1 MFDPRQ
7 TQVNES
13 YLVIADTT
21 IKTSRELS
29 KTLINTITRIGKIVL
44 EKLKEAQEASKI
56 AIEVGKD
63 IYNLVP
69 DESTPGAYKWE
80 KVDLTSQSIKN
91 NQETNIVF
99 MPDLLI
105 EGQYT
110 IETEPFTDYQ
120 AQIIAARLVE
130 DVPNLNSDYQQTGEI
145 ALKITAYLESEG
157 SEKQIV
163 IYKQN
168 SEGKCTTNLVTEIL
182 TPDEIIDVAS
192 ELLVK
197 LLPPSAE
204 IIKNHEDTKQLLSN
218 NQNLTVTEVTPILD
232 ASKNPTNTA
241 DFNQNPQTENVSNVA
256 DNLLSG
262 LLKEDNKQINS
273 EIRTIPVNLYYE
285 EEATVSFLYDI
296 DISSPPKF
304 DAPPDVDYYQSPVVT
319 NHPETGEQ
327 ELSEQP
333 ENNSQTVESTTSQ
346 QLTQDD
352 KSESS
357 SQIIQEKNSSIEIE
371 ASVSFEDYVVNN
383 LQKEIAQSEENIQT
397 RETFTSKYKPQNK
410 TEEEV
415 NKNVT
420 PNQFFVQEPEE
431 LKTNNRKKYAPEFT
445 YQEVANSQGAEL
457 AAQQW
462 ARQVEIPIYQ
472 INNKQAREER
482 YNGENKD
489 IAETA
494 TAMLKQYGTLEQDGS
509 RIYRSDIFVIRQ
521 EGDTVSIHR
530 RSDELFGWE
539 NSLMDFK
546 LNKKEEP
553 KITKKPT
560 EMLPVERQEFLIVGE
575 YLGDNGKLPDLNNAD
590 IRDVANSLG
599 SLAPAGTIKTL
610 EVFKQNEMLHT
621 LNNVLIEADK
631 EELTVGE
638 FTIKRTRDPEN
649 NRASLQLFKT
659 TQEKGTQELV
669 RFDLNKTEAG
679 ITKEVSKI
687 NIPDYDINQV
697 KFIAQNAS
705 KLNLEQIFGNEQ
717 STPAAA
723 AAPKERVIQAAG
735 DMPVKIHPYIAEEWA
750 NMVKH
755 GGSDWEKAM
764 NQGNEEI
771 LQRINENDGKLPIA
785 DQREMYFKILNHKT
799 NEAEKKGETV
809 RDFVPLKDIMQ
820 DLQQWRGE
828 EIRQQYTPTE
838 HIPSPQRQTVAAA
851 PKSKSREVEL

>member
-1 MFDPRQ
+1 MFDPRH
-7 TQVNES
+7 TQINES
-13 YLVIADTT
+13 YLNTADTA

-29 KTLINTITRIGKIVL
+29 KTLINALTKITQVIL

-80 KVDLTSQSIKN
+80 KVDLTSQSIKS

-99 MPDLLI
+99 MADVLI

-120 AQIIAARLVE
+120 AQRIAARLVE

-163 IYKQN
+163 IYEQN
-168 SEGKCTTNLVTEIL
+168 SEGRCTTNLVTEIF

-192 ELLVK
+192 EPLIK

-204 IIKNHEDTKQLLSN
+204 IIENSEDTKELLSDN
-218 NQNLTVTEVTPILD
+218 ENFTAIEVNPLLDDSQLTINKLLQDENSENSSPI
-232 ASKNPTNTA
+232 T
-241 DFNQNPQTENVSNVA
+241 QE
-256 DNLLSG
+256 
-262 LLKEDNKQINS
+262 INS
-273 EIRTIPVNLYYE
+273 SV
-285 EEATVSFLYDI
+285 
-296 DISSPPKF
+296 
-304 DAPPDVDYYQSPVVT
+304 
-319 NHPETGEQ
+319 
-327 ELSEQP
+327 
-333 ENNSQTVESTTSQ
+333 
-346 QLTQDD
+346 
-352 KSESS
+352 
-357 SQIIQEKNSSIEIE
+357 EIE
-371 ASVSFEDYVVNN
+371 ADESFKDDVVNN
-383 LQKEIAQSEENIQT
+383 LQEEIAQSKETLQI
-397 RETFTSKYKPQNK
+397 REIVVSNYQPQNK
-410 TEEEV
+410 VEGEV
-415 NKNVT
+415 NENAT
-420 PNQFFVQEPEE
+420 RNQFFAQEPEE
-431 LKTNNRKKYAPEFT
+431 LETNNRKKYAPEFT
-445 YQEVANSQGAEL
+445 YQEVANSQGVES

-462 ARQVEIPIYQ
+462 ARQVEVPIYQ

-494 TAMLKQYGTLEQDGS
+494 TTMLKKYGIFEQDGS
-509 RIYRSDIFVIRQ
+509 RIYRSDTFVIRQ

-553 KITKKPT
+553 KIRKEPT
-560 EMLPVERQEFLIVGE
+560 EMLPVERQEFLIVAE
-575 YLGDNGKLPDLNNAD
+575 YLGDNDKLPDLSNAD

-621 LNNVLIEADK
+621 LNNVLIQADK

-638 FTIKRTRDPEN
+638 FTIKRTREPEN

-659 TQEKGTQELV
+659 TQEKDTQELV
-669 RFDLNKTEAG
+669 RFDLTKTEVG
-679 ITKEVSKI
+679 ITKEVSKM
-687 NIPDYDINQV
+687 NISDYDINQV

-717 STPAAA
+717 STPTAA

-735 DMPVKIHPYIAEEWA
+735 DMPVKVHPYIAEEWA

-755 GGSDWEKAM
+755 GSPDWGKAM

-809 RDFVPLKDIMQ
+809 VDFVPLKDIMS

-851 PKSKSREVEL
+851 SKTKSGEVEL

>member
-1 MFDPRQ
+1 MFDSRQ
-7 TQVNES
+7 TQINES
-13 YLVIADTT
+13 YLGTADTA
-21 IKTSRELS
+21 IQTSRELS
-29 KTLINTITRIGKIVL
+29 KSLINALIKITKVIL

-56 AIEVGKD
+56 AVEVGKN

-80 KVDLTSQSIKN
+80 KVDLTSQSIKS
-91 NQETNIVF
+91 NQETNIVL
-99 MPDLLI
+99 MPDLLA

-120 AQIIAARLVE
+120 AQTIAARLVE
-130 DVPNLNSDYQQTGEI
+130 DVPNFNSDYQQTSDNT
-145 ALKITAYLESEG
+145 LKITAYLESDG

-163 IYKQN
+163 IYEQN

-192 ELLVK
+192 EPLVK
-197 LLPPSAE
+197 LLPPSAD
-204 IIKNHEDTKQLLSN
+204 IINNHKDTKELLFDN
-218 NQNLTVTEVTPILD
+218 GNTDITEVTPPL
-232 ASKNPTNTA
+232 
-241 DFNQNPQTENVSNVA
+241 
-256 DNLLSG
+256 DNLPVILN
-262 LLKEDNKQINS
+262 EDNQQLNS
-273 EIRTIPVNLYYE
+273 EIITTSVNLDYE
-285 EEATVSFLYDI
+285 EEAAVGFLDDI
-296 DISSPPKF
+296 DISNPPGF
-304 DAPPDVDYYQSPVVT
+304 DSPPDVDYYQSSVVK
-319 NHPETGEQ
+319 NYPEVVEQ
-327 ELSEQP
+327 TLSEQS
-333 ENNSQTVESTTSQ
+333 ETNIQTVESNTSQ
-346 QLTQDD
+346 QFLQDEN
-352 KSESS
+352 SENSS
-357 SQIIQEKNSSIEIE
+357 SINQEINLSVEIE
-371 ASVSFEDYVVNN
+371 VDNRFEDEVVNIF
-383 LQKEIAQSEENIQT
+383 QEEIPQSEETIQI
-397 RETFTSKYKPQNK
+397 RRIVTSNHQSQSQA
-410 TEEEV
+410 EEEV

-420 PNQFFVQEPEE
+420 PNQFFAQEPEE
-431 LKTNNRKKYAPEFT
+431 QATNKRKKYAPEFT
-445 YQEVANSQGAEL
+445 YQEVANSQDVEP

-462 ARQVEIPIYQ
+462 ARQVEVPIYQ

-494 TAMLKQYGTLEQDGS
+494 TAMLKKYGILEQDGS
-509 RIYRSDIFVIRQ
+509 RIYRSDTFVIRQ
-521 EGDTVSIHR
+521 QGDTVSIHR
-530 RSDELFGWE
+530 RSDELFGWD

-560 EMLPVERQEFLIVGE
+560 EMLPIERQEFLIVAE

-621 LNNVLIEADK
+621 LNNVLIQADK

-638 FTIKRTRDPEN
+638 FTIKRSRNPEK

-659 TQEKGTQELV
+659 TEAKGTQELV
-669 RFDLNKTEAG
+669 RFDLTKTEAG
-679 ITKEVSKI
+679 ITKEVSKM
-687 NIPDYDINQV
+687 NISEYDINQI

-717 STPAAA
+717 STHTNADT
-723 AAPKERVIQAAG
+723 PKKRVIQAVG
-735 DMPVKIHPYIAEEWA
+735 DLPVTVHPYIAEEWA

-755 GGSDWEKAM
+755 GGPDWGGAM

-771 LQRINENDGKLPIA
+771 LQRINENNGKLPIA
-785 DQREMYFKILNHKT
+785 DQREMYFKIMTYKAT
-799 NEAEKKGETV
+799 EAQKQGETV
-809 RDFVPLKDIMQ
+809 VDFVPLKDIMN
-820 DLQQWRGE
+820 DLQVWRGE

-838 HIPSPQRQTVAAA
+838 HIPSPQKQTVAAA
-851 PKSKSREVEL
+851 APKTKSREVEL

>member
-1 MFDPRQ
+1 MFDPRH
-7 TQVNES
+7 TQINES
-13 YLVIADTT
+13 YLNTVDTA

-29 KTLINTITRIGKIVL
+29 KTLINALTKITKVIL

-80 KVDLTSQSIKN
+80 KVDLTSQSIKS
-91 NQETNIVF
+91 NQETNIVL

-120 AQIIAARLVE
+120 AQRIAARLVE
-130 DVPNLNSDYQQTGEI
+130 DVPNLNSDYQQTGES

-163 IYKQN
+163 IYEQN

-192 ELLVK
+192 EPLIK

-204 IIKNHEDTKQLLSN
+204 IIENSEDTKELLSDN
-218 NQNLTVTEVTPILD
+218 ENFTAIEVNPLLDDSQLTINKLLQDENSENSSPI
-232 ASKNPTNTA
+232 T
-241 DFNQNPQTENVSNVA
+241 QE
-256 DNLLSG
+256 
-262 LLKEDNKQINS
+262 INS
-273 EIRTIPVNLYYE
+273 SV
-285 EEATVSFLYDI
+285 
-296 DISSPPKF
+296 
-304 DAPPDVDYYQSPVVT
+304 
-319 NHPETGEQ
+319 
-327 ELSEQP
+327 
-333 ENNSQTVESTTSQ
+333 
-346 QLTQDD
+346 
-352 KSESS
+352 
-357 SQIIQEKNSSIEIE
+357 EIE
-371 ASVSFEDYVVNN
+371 ADESFEDDVVNN
-383 LQKEIAQSEENIQT
+383 LQEEILQSEDTLQI
-397 RETFTSKYKPQNK
+397 RETVASNYQAQTK

-415 NKNVT
+415 NENVT

-431 LKTNNRKKYAPEFT
+431 LETNNRNQYAPEFS
-445 YQEVANSQGAEL
+445 YQEVANSQCVEP

-462 ARQVEIPIYQ
+462 ARQVEVPIYQ

-494 TAMLKQYGTLEQDGS
+494 TTMLKKYGILEQDGS
-509 RIYRSDIFVIRQ
+509 RIYRSDTFVIRQ
-521 EGDTVSIHR
+521 EGETVSIHR

-560 EMLPVERQEFLIVGE
+560 EMLPVERQEFLIVAE

-610 EVFKQNEMLHT
+610 EVFKQNEILHT
-621 LNNVLIEADK
+621 LNNVLIQADK

-638 FTIKRTRDPEN
+638 FTIKRSRDPEN

-659 TQEKGTQELV
+659 TEEKGTQELV
-669 RFDLNKTEAG
+669 RFDLTKTEAG
-679 ITKEVSKI
+679 ITKEVSKM
-687 NIPDYDINQV
+687 NISDYDINQV

-723 AAPKERVIQAAG
+723 PKERVIQAAG
-735 DMPVKIHPYIAEEWA
+735 DIPVKVHPYIAEKWA

-755 GGSDWEKAM
+755 GVHGWGKAM

-785 DQREMYFKILNHKT
+785 DQREMYFKIMTYKAT
-799 NEAEKKGETV
+799 VAQKQGETV
-809 RDFVPLKDIMQ
+809 VDFVPLKNIMN

-838 HIPSPQRQTVAAA
+838 HIPSRQRQTITTAA
-851 PKSKSREVEL
+851 PQTKSREVEL

>member
-13 YLVIADTT
+13 YLNTADTA

-29 KTLINTITRIGKIVL
+29 KTLINALTKITKVIL
-44 EKLKEAQEASKI
+44 EKLKEAQEESKI
-56 AIEVGKD
+56 AVEVGKD
-63 IYNLVP
+63 IYNLVS

-80 KVDLTSQSIKN
+80 KVDLTSQSIKS

-110 IETEPFTDYQ
+110 IETEPFPDYQ
-120 AQIIAARLVE
+120 AQRIAARLLE
-130 DVPNLNSDYQQTGEI
+130 DIPNLNSDYQQTGDI

-163 IYKQN
+163 IYEQD

-192 ELLVK
+192 EPLIK

-204 IIKNHEDTKQLLSN
+204 IIENSEDTKKLLSDN
-218 NQNLTVTEVTPILD
+218 ENFTAIEVNPLLDDSQLTINKLLQDENSENSSPI
-232 ASKNPTNTA
+232 T
-241 DFNQNPQTENVSNVA
+241 QE
-256 DNLLSG
+256 
-262 LLKEDNKQINS
+262 INS
-273 EIRTIPVNLYYE
+273 SV
-285 EEATVSFLYDI
+285 
-296 DISSPPKF
+296 
-304 DAPPDVDYYQSPVVT
+304 
-319 NHPETGEQ
+319 
-327 ELSEQP
+327 
-333 ENNSQTVESTTSQ
+333 
-346 QLTQDD
+346 
-352 KSESS
+352 
-357 SQIIQEKNSSIEIE
+357 EIE
-371 ASVSFEDYVVNN
+371 ADESFEDDVVNN
-383 LQKEIAQSEENIQT
+383 LQEEIAQSKETLQI
-397 RETFTSKYKPQNK
+397 REIVVSNYQPQDK
-410 TEEEV
+410 AEEEV
-415 NKNVT
+415 NENGT
-420 PNQFFVQEPEE
+420 RNQFFVQEPEE
-431 LKTNNRKKYAPEFT
+431 LETNNRNKYAPEFS
-445 YQEVANSQGAEL
+445 YQEVANSQGVES

-462 ARQVEIPIYQ
+462 ARQVEVRIYQ

-482 YNGENKD
+482 YNGENKN

-494 TAMLKQYGTLEQDGS
+494 TAMLKKYGILEQDGS
-509 RIYRSDIFVIRQ
+509 RIYRSDTFVIRQ

-546 LNKKEEP
+546 LNKKEET

-560 EMLPVERQEFLIVGE
+560 EMLPVERQEFLIVAE
-575 YLGDNGKLPDLNNAD
+575 YLGDNDKLPDLNNAD

-621 LNNVLIEADK
+621 LNNVLIQADK

-638 FTIKRTRDPEN
+638 FTIKRTREPEN

-659 TQEKGTQELV
+659 TEEKGTQELV
-669 RFDLNKTEAG
+669 RFDLTKTEAG

-687 NIPDYDINQV
+687 NISDYDINQV

-723 AAPKERVIQAAG
+723 PKERVIQAAG
-735 DMPVKIHPYIAEEWA
+735 DMPVKVHPYIAEEWA

-755 GGSDWEKAM
+755 GSPDWGKAM

-809 RDFVPLKDIMQ
+809 VDFVPLKDIMS

-838 HIPSPQRQTVAAA
+838 HIPSLQRQTVAAA
-851 PKSKSREVEL
+851 SKTKSREVEL

>member
-7 TQVNES
+7 TQINES
-13 YLVIADTT
+13 YLNTADTA

-29 KTLINTITRIGKIVL
+29 KTLINALTKITKVIL

-56 AIEVGKD
+56 AVEVGKD
-63 IYNLVP
+63 IYNLVS

-80 KVDLTSQSIKN
+80 KVDLTSQSIKS

-120 AQIIAARLVE
+120 AQRIAARLLE
-130 DVPNLNSDYQQTGEI
+130 DIPNLNSDYQQTGEI

-163 IYKQN
+163 IYEQN

-182 TPDEIIDVAS
+182 TLDEIIDIAS
-192 ELLVK
+192 EPLIK

-204 IIKNHEDTKQLLSN
+204 IIENSEDTKELLSDHEN
-218 NQNLTVTEVTPILD
+218 FTAIEVNPLLDDSHLTINKLLQD
-232 ASKNPTNTA
+232 
-241 DFNQNPQTENVSNVA
+241 ENSENSS
-256 DNLLSG
+256 LITQ
-262 LLKEDNKQINS
+262 EINS
-273 EIRTIPVNLYYE
+273 SV
-285 EEATVSFLYDI
+285 
-296 DISSPPKF
+296 
-304 DAPPDVDYYQSPVVT
+304 
-319 NHPETGEQ
+319 
-327 ELSEQP
+327 
-333 ENNSQTVESTTSQ
+333 
-346 QLTQDD
+346 
-352 KSESS
+352 
-357 SQIIQEKNSSIEIE
+357 EIE
-371 ASVSFEDYVVNN
+371 ADESFEDDVVNN
-383 LQKEIAQSEENIQT
+383 LQEEMVQSKETLQI
-397 RETFTSKYKPQNK
+397 REIVVSNYQPQNK
-410 TEEEV
+410 AEEEV
-415 NKNVT
+415 NENGT
-420 PNQFFVQEPEE
+420 PNQFFAQEPEE
-431 LKTNNRKKYAPEFT
+431 LETNNRNKYAPEFI
-445 YQEVANSQGAEL
+445 YQEVANSQGVES

-462 ARQVEIPIYQ
+462 ARQVEVPIYQ

-494 TAMLKQYGTLEQDGS
+494 IAMLKKYGTLEQDGS
-509 RIYRSDIFVIRQ
+509 RIYRSDTFVIRQ

-539 NSLMDFK
+539 NSLIDFK

-560 EMLPVERQEFLIVGE
+560 EMLPVERQEFLIVAE

-621 LNNVLIEADK
+621 LNNVLIQADK

-638 FTIKRTRDPEN
+638 FTIKRTREPEN

-659 TQEKGTQELV
+659 NEEKGTQELV
-669 RFDLNKTEAG
+669 RFDLTKTEAG
-679 ITKEVSKI
+679 ITKEVSKM
-687 NIPDYDINQV
+687 NISDYDINQI

-717 STPAAA
+717 STPAT
-723 AAPKERVIQAAG
+723 APKERVIQAAG
-735 DMPVKIHPYIAEEWA
+735 DMPVKVHPYIAEEWA

-755 GGSDWEKAM
+755 GGPDWGKAM

-809 RDFVPLKDIMQ
+809 VDFVPLKDIMS

-828 EIRQQYTPTE
+828 EIWQQYTPTE
-838 HIPSPQRQTVAAA
+838 HIPSLQRQTVAAA
-851 PKSKSREVEL
+851 SKTKSREVEL

>member
-13 YLVIADTT
+13 YLNTADTA

-29 KTLINTITRIGKIVL
+29 KTLINTITTIGKIVL

-56 AIEVGKD
+56 AVEVGKD

-69 DESTPGAYKWE
+69 DKSNPGAYKWE
-80 KVDLTSQSIKN
+80 KVDLTNQSIKS

-120 AQIIAARLVE
+120 AQRIAARLLE
-130 DVPNLNSDYQQTGEI
+130 YVPNLNSDYQQTGDI
-145 ALKITAYLESEG
+145 VLKITAYLESEG

-163 IYKQN
+163 IYEQN

-182 TPDEIIDVAS
+182 TSDEIIDVAS
-192 ELLVK
+192 EPLIK

-204 IIKNHEDTKQLLSN
+204 IIENSEDTKDLLFDN
-218 NQNLTVTEVTPILD
+218 ENLTDIEVNSLLDDSQLPINKLLQD
-232 ASKNPTNTA
+232 
-241 DFNQNPQTENVSNVA
+241 ENSEN
-256 DNLLSG
+256 SSPITQ
-262 LLKEDNKQINS
+262 EINS
-273 EIRTIPVNLYYE
+273 SV
-285 EEATVSFLYDI
+285 
-296 DISSPPKF
+296 
-304 DAPPDVDYYQSPVVT
+304 
-319 NHPETGEQ
+319 
-327 ELSEQP
+327 
-333 ENNSQTVESTTSQ
+333 
-346 QLTQDD
+346 
-352 KSESS
+352 
-357 SQIIQEKNSSIEIE
+357 EIE
-371 ASVSFEDYVVNN
+371 ADESFEDDVVNN
-383 LQKEIAQSEENIQT
+383 LQEEIAQSKETLQI
-397 RETFTSKYKPQNK
+397 REIVVSNYQPQDK
-410 TEEEV
+410 TEGEV
-415 NKNVT
+415 NENAT
-420 PNQFFVQEPEE
+420 RNQFFAQELEE
-431 LKTNNRKKYAPEFT
+431 LETNNRNKYAPEFS
-445 YQEVANSQGAEL
+445 YQEVANSQGVEST
-457 AAQQW
+457 AQQW
-462 ARQVEIPIYQ
+462 ARQVEVPIYQ

-482 YNGENKD
+482 YKGENKD

-494 TAMLKQYGTLEQDGS
+494 TAMLKKYGTLEQDGS
-509 RIYRSDIFVIRQ
+509 RIYRSDTFVIRQ

-560 EMLPVERQEFLIVGE
+560 EMLPVERQEFLIVAE
-575 YLGDNGKLPDLNNAD
+575 YLGDNGKLPDLNNTD

-621 LNNVLIEADK
+621 LNNVLIQADK

-638 FTIKRTRDPEN
+638 FTIKRTREPEN

-669 RFDLNKTEAG
+669 RFDLTKTEAG
-679 ITKEVSKI
+679 ITKEVSKM
-687 NIPDYDINQV
+687 NISDYDINQV

-717 STPAAA
+717 STPVAA

-735 DMPVKIHPYIAEEWA
+735 DMPVKVHPYIAEEWA

-755 GGSDWEKAM
+755 GSPM

-809 RDFVPLKDIMQ
+809 VDFVPLKDIMS

-828 EIRQQYTPTE
+828 EIRQQYTPIE
-838 HIPSPQRQTVAAA
+838 HIPSPQQQTVTAAS
-851 PKSKSREVEL
+851 KTKSREVEL

>member
-13 YLVIADTT
+13 YLNTADTA

-29 KTLINTITRIGKIVL
+29 KTLINALTKITKIVL

-80 KVDLTSQSIKN
+80 KVDLTSQSIKS

-120 AQIIAARLVE
+120 AQTITARLLE
-130 DVPNLNSDYQQTGEI
+130 DIPKLNSDYQPTGEI

-163 IYKQN
+163 IYEQD

-192 ELLVK
+192 EPLIK

-204 IIKNHEDTKQLLSN
+204 IIENSEDTKELLSDN
-218 NQNLTVTEVTPILD
+218 ENFTAIEVNPLLDDSQLTINKLLQDENSENSSPI
-232 ASKNPTNTA
+232 T
-241 DFNQNPQTENVSNVA
+241 QE
-256 DNLLSG
+256 
-262 LLKEDNKQINS
+262 INS
-273 EIRTIPVNLYYE
+273 SV
-285 EEATVSFLYDI
+285 
-296 DISSPPKF
+296 
-304 DAPPDVDYYQSPVVT
+304 
-319 NHPETGEQ
+319 
-327 ELSEQP
+327 
-333 ENNSQTVESTTSQ
+333 
-346 QLTQDD
+346 
-352 KSESS
+352 
-357 SQIIQEKNSSIEIE
+357 EIE
-371 ASVSFEDYVVNN
+371 ADESFEDDVVNN
-383 LQKEIAQSEENIQT
+383 LQEEIAQSKETLQI
-397 RETFTSKYKPQNK
+397 REIVVSNYQPQDK
-410 TEEEV
+410 TEGEV
-415 NKNVT
+415 NENAT
-420 PNQFFVQEPEE
+420 HNQFFAQEPEE
-431 LKTNNRKKYAPEFT
+431 LETNNRNKYAPEFT
-445 YQEVANSQGAEL
+445 YQEVANSQCVEP

-462 ARQVEIPIYQ
+462 ARQVEVPIYQ

-494 TAMLKQYGTLEQDGS
+494 TTMLKKYGILEQDGS
-509 RIYRSDIFVIRQ
+509 RIYRSDTFVIRQ

-560 EMLPVERQEFLIVGE
+560 EMLPIERQEFLIVAE

-610 EVFKQNEMLHT
+610 EVFKQNEILHT
-621 LNNVLIEADK
+621 LNNVLIQADK

-638 FTIKRTRDPEN
+638 FTIKRSRDPEN

-659 TQEKGTQELV
+659 TEEKGTQELV
-669 RFDLNKTEAG
+669 RFDLTKTEAG
-679 ITKEVSKI
+679 ITKEVSKM
-687 NIPDYDINQV
+687 NISDYDINQV

-705 KLNLEQIFGNEQ
+705 KLNLEHIFGNEQ

-735 DMPVKIHPYIAEEWA
+735 DMPVKVHPYIA
-750 NMVKH
+750 
-755 GGSDWEKAM
+755 
-764 NQGNEEI
+764 
-771 LQRINENDGKLPIA
+771 
-785 DQREMYFKILNHKT
+785 
-799 NEAEKKGETV
+799 
-809 RDFVPLKDIMQ
+809 
-820 DLQQWRGE
+820 
-828 EIRQQYTPTE
+828 
-838 HIPSPQRQTVAAA
+838 
-851 PKSKSREVEL
+851 

>member
-7 TQVNES
+7 TQINES
-13 YLVIADTT
+13 YLNTADTA

-29 KTLINTITRIGKIVL
+29 KTLINALTKITKVIL

-56 AIEVGKD
+56 AVEVGKD
-63 IYNLVP
+63 IYNLVS

-80 KVDLTSQSIKN
+80 KVDLTSQSIKS

-99 MPDLLI
+99 MPDLLR

-110 IETEPFTDYQ
+110 IEAEPFTDYQ
-120 AQIIAARLVE
+120 AQRIAARLLE
-130 DVPNLNSDYQQTGEI
+130 DIPNLNSDYQQTGEI
-145 ALKITAYLESEG
+145 VLKITAYLESEG

-163 IYKQN
+163 IYEQN

-182 TPDEIIDVAS
+182 TSDEIIDVAS
-192 ELLVK
+192 EPLIK

-204 IIKNHEDTKQLLSN
+204 IIENSEETKELLSN
-218 NQNLTVTEVTPILD
+218 NENFTAIEESPLLDESQLTINKLLQDENSENSSPI
-232 ASKNPTNTA
+232 T
-241 DFNQNPQTENVSNVA
+241 QE
-256 DNLLSG
+256 
-262 LLKEDNKQINS
+262 INS
-273 EIRTIPVNLYYE
+273 SV
-285 EEATVSFLYDI
+285 
-296 DISSPPKF
+296 
-304 DAPPDVDYYQSPVVT
+304 
-319 NHPETGEQ
+319 
-327 ELSEQP
+327 
-333 ENNSQTVESTTSQ
+333 
-346 QLTQDD
+346 
-352 KSESS
+352 
-357 SQIIQEKNSSIEIE
+357 EIE
-371 ASVSFEDYVVNN
+371 ADESFEDDVVNN
-383 LQKEIAQSEENIQT
+383 LQEEIAQSKETLQI
-397 RETFTSKYKPQNK
+397 REIVVSNYQSQDK
-410 TEEEV
+410 TEGEV
-415 NKNVT
+415 NENAT
-420 PNQFFVQEPEE
+420 RNQFFAQEPEE
-431 LKTNNRKKYAPEFT
+431 LETNNRNKYAPEFS
-445 YQEVANSQGAEL
+445 YQKVANSQCVES

-462 ARQVEIPIYQ
+462 ARQVEVPIYQ

-494 TAMLKQYGTLEQDGS
+494 IAMLKKYGTLEQDGS
-509 RIYRSDIFVIRQ
+509 RIYRSDTFVIRQ

-560 EMLPVERQEFLIVGE
+560 EMLPIERQEFLIVAE
-575 YLGDNGKLPDLNNAD
+575 YLGDNDKLPDLNNAD

-610 EVFKQNEMLHT
+610 EVFKQNEILHT
-621 LNNVLIEADK
+621 LNNVLIQADK

-638 FTIKRTRDPEN
+638 FTIKRSRDPEN

-659 TQEKGTQELV
+659 TEEKGTQELV
-669 RFDLNKTEAG
+669 RFDLTKTEAG
-679 ITKEVSKI
+679 ITKEVSKM
-687 NIPDYDINQV
+687 NISDYDINQV

-717 STPAAA
+717 STPAT
-723 AAPKERVIQAAG
+723 APKERVIQAAG
-735 DMPVKIHPYIAEEWA
+735 DLPVKVHPYIAEEWA

-755 GGSDWEKAM
+755 GSPDWGKAM
-764 NQGNEEI
+764 KQGNEEI

-809 RDFVPLKDIMQ
+809 VDFVPLKDIMS

-851 PKSKSREVEL
+851 SKTKSREVEL

>member
-1 MFDPRQ
+1 MFDSRQ
-7 TQVNES
+7 TQINES
-13 YLVIADTT
+13 YLGTADTA
-21 IKTSRELS
+21 IQTSRELS
-29 KTLINTITRIGKIVL
+29 KSLINALTKIAKVIL

-56 AIEVGKD
+56 AVEVGKD

-80 KVDLTSQSIKN
+80 KVDLNSQSIKS
-91 NQETNIVF
+91 NQETNIVLI
-99 MPDLLI
+99 PDLLL

-120 AQIIAARLVE
+120 AQTIAARLVE
-130 DVPNLNSDYQQTGEI
+130 DIPNFNSDYQQTSDNT
-145 ALKITAYLESEG
+145 LKITAYLESDG

-163 IYKQN
+163 IYEQN

-192 ELLVK
+192 EPLFK
-197 LLPPSAE
+197 LLPPSADT
-204 IIKNHEDTKQLLSN
+204 INNHKYTKELLFDDGN
-218 NQNLTVTEVTPILD
+218 PNITEVTPPL
-232 ASKNPTNTA
+232 
-241 DFNQNPQTENVSNVA
+241 
-256 DNLLSG
+256 DNLPVILN
-262 LLKEDNKQINS
+262 EDNQLLNS
-273 EIRTIPVNLYYE
+273 EIVTTPINLSYE
-285 EEATVSFLYDI
+285 EEEAAVGFLDDI
-296 DISSPPKF
+296 DISNPPQF
-304 DAPPDVDYYQSPVVT
+304 DYPPNVDYYQSPVVKNYPEAVEQILSKQSET
-319 NHPETGEQ
+319 NIQ
-327 ELSEQP
+327 A
-333 ENNSQTVESTTSQ
+333 VESNTSQ
-346 QLTQDD
+346 QLLQDEN
-352 KSESS
+352 SENSS
-357 SQIIQEKNSSIEIE
+357 SINQEINLSVEIE
-371 ASVSFEDYVVNN
+371 VDNSFEDDVVNN
-383 LQKEIAQSEENIQT
+383 LQEKIAQSEENIQIQ
-397 RETFTSKYKPQNK
+397 RIVTSNHQSQNQAK
-410 TEEEV
+410 EV

-420 PNQFFVQEPEE
+420 SNQFFAQEPEE
-431 LKTNNRKKYAPEFT
+431 QATNNRKKYAPEFT
-445 YQEVANSQGAEL
+445 YQEVANSQDVEP

-462 ARQVEIPIYQ
+462 ARQVEVPIYQ

-494 TAMLKQYGTLEQDGS
+494 IAMLKKYGTLEQDGS
-509 RIYRSDIFVIRQ
+509 RIYRSDTFVIRQ
-521 EGDTVSIHR
+521 QADTVSIHR
-530 RSDELFGWE
+530 RSDELFGWQ

-560 EMLPVERQEFLIVGE
+560 EMLPVERQEFLMVAE

-621 LNNVLIEADK
+621 LNNVLIQADK
-631 EELTVGE
+631 KELTIGE
-638 FTIKRTRDPEN
+638 FTIKRSRNPEK

-659 TQEKGTQELV
+659 TEEKGTQELV
-669 RFDLNKTEAG
+669 RFDLTKTEAG
-679 ITKEVSKI
+679 ITKEVSKM
-687 NIPDYDINQV
+687 NISEYDINQI

-705 KLNLEQIFGNEQ
+705 KLNLEHIFGNEQ

-735 DMPVKIHPYIAEEWA
+735 DMPVKVHPYIAEEWA

-755 GGSDWEKAM
+755 GSPDWGKAM

-809 RDFVPLKDIMQ
+809 VDFVALKDIMS

>member
-1 MFDPRQ
+1 MFDSRH
-7 TQVNES
+7 TQINES
-13 YLVIADTT
+13 YLNTADTA
-21 IKTSRELS
+21 IKTTRELS
-29 KTLINTITRIGKIVL
+29 KTLINALTKITKVIL

-80 KVDLTSQSIKN
+80 KVNLTNQSIKS
-91 NQETNIVF
+91 NQETDIVL

-120 AQIIAARLVE
+120 AQRIAARLVE

-145 ALKITAYLESEG
+145 ALKITAYLESES

-163 IYKQN
+163 IYEQN

-192 ELLVK
+192 EPLIK

-204 IIKNHEDTKQLLSN
+204 IIENSEDTKELLSDHEN
-218 NQNLTVTEVTPILD
+218 FTAIQVNPLLDDSQLTINKLLQD
-232 ASKNPTNTA
+232 
-241 DFNQNPQTENVSNVA
+241 ENSENSS
-256 DNLLSG
+256 LITQ
-262 LLKEDNKQINS
+262 EINS
-273 EIRTIPVNLYYE
+273 SV
-285 EEATVSFLYDI
+285 
-296 DISSPPKF
+296 
-304 DAPPDVDYYQSPVVT
+304 
-319 NHPETGEQ
+319 
-327 ELSEQP
+327 
-333 ENNSQTVESTTSQ
+333 
-346 QLTQDD
+346 
-352 KSESS
+352 
-357 SQIIQEKNSSIEIE
+357 EIE
-371 ASVSFEDYVVNN
+371 ADESFGDDVVNN
-383 LQKEIAQSEENIQT
+383 LQEEIAQSKETLQI
-397 RETFTSKYKPQNK
+397 REIVVSNYQPQDK
-410 TEEEV
+410 TEGEV
-415 NKNVT
+415 NENAT
-420 PNQFFVQEPEE
+420 HNQFFGQEPEE
-431 LKTNNRKKYAPEFT
+431 LETNNRNKYAPEFI
-445 YQEVANSQGAEL
+445 YQEVANSQYVEP

-462 ARQVEIPIYQ
+462 ARQIEVPIYQ

-494 TAMLKQYGTLEQDGS
+494 IAMLKKYGTLEQDGS
-509 RIYRSDIFVIRQ
+509 RIYRSDTFVIRQ

-560 EMLPVERQEFLIVGE
+560 EMLPIERQEFLIVAE

-610 EVFKQNEMLHT
+610 EVFKQNEILHT
-621 LNNVLIEADK
+621 LNNVLIQADK

-638 FTIKRTRDPEN
+638 FTIKRSRDPEN

-659 TQEKGTQELV
+659 TEEKGTQELV
-669 RFDLNKTEAG
+669 RFDLTKTEAG
-679 ITKEVSKI
+679 ITKEVSKM
-687 NIPDYDINQV
+687 NISDYDINQV

-717 STPAAA
+717 STPATA

-735 DMPVKIHPYIAEEWA
+735 DLPVKVHPYIAEEWA

-755 GGSDWEKAM
+755 GSSDWGKAM

-809 RDFVPLKDIMQ
+809 VDFVPLKDIMS

-838 HIPSPQRQTVAAA
+838 HIPSLQRQTVAAA
-851 PKSKSREVEL
+851 SKSKSGEVEL

>member
-7 TQVNES
+7 TQINES
-13 YLVIADTT
+13 YLNTADTA

-29 KTLINTITRIGKIVL
+29 KTLINALTKITKVIL

-56 AIEVGKD
+56 AVEVGKD
-63 IYNLVP
+63 IYNLVS

-80 KVDLTSQSIKN
+80 KVDLTSQSIKS

-120 AQIIAARLVE
+120 AQRIAARLLE
-130 DVPNLNSDYQQTGEI
+130 YVPNLNSDYQQTGEF
-145 ALKITAYLESEG
+145 ALKITAYLESDG

-163 IYKQN
+163 IYEQN
-168 SEGKCTTNLVTEIL
+168 SAGKCTTNLVTEIL

-192 ELLVK
+192 EPLIK

-204 IIKNHEDTKQLLSN
+204 IIENSEDTKELLSDHEN
-218 NQNLTVTEVTPILD
+218 FTAIEVNPLLDDSQLTINKLLQDENSENSSPI
-232 ASKNPTNTA
+232 T
-241 DFNQNPQTENVSNVA
+241 QE
-256 DNLLSG
+256 
-262 LLKEDNKQINS
+262 INS
-273 EIRTIPVNLYYE
+273 SV
-285 EEATVSFLYDI
+285 
-296 DISSPPKF
+296 
-304 DAPPDVDYYQSPVVT
+304 
-319 NHPETGEQ
+319 
-327 ELSEQP
+327 
-333 ENNSQTVESTTSQ
+333 
-346 QLTQDD
+346 
-352 KSESS
+352 
-357 SQIIQEKNSSIEIE
+357 EIE
-371 ASVSFEDYVVNN
+371 ADESFEDDVVNN
-383 LQKEIAQSEENIQT
+383 LQEEIAQSKETLQI
-397 RETFTSKYKPQNK
+397 REIVVSNYQSQDK

-415 NKNVT
+415 NENGT
-420 PNQFFVQEPEE
+420 RNQFFAQEPEE
-431 LKTNNRKKYAPEFT
+431 LETNNRNKYAPEFS
-445 YQEVANSQGAEL
+445 YQEVANSQGVES

-462 ARQVEIPIYQ
+462 ARQVEVPIYQ

-482 YNGENKD
+482 YNGENKN

-494 TAMLKQYGTLEQDGS
+494 IAMLKKYGTLEQDGS
-509 RIYRSDIFVIRQ
+509 RIYRSDTFVIRQ

-539 NSLMDFK
+539 NSLIDFK

-560 EMLPVERQEFLIVGE
+560 EMLPVERQEFLIVAE
-575 YLGDNGKLPDLNNAD
+575 YLGDNDKLPDLNNAD

-621 LNNVLIEADK
+621 LNNVLIQADK

-638 FTIKRTRDPEN
+638 FTIKRTREPEN

-659 TQEKGTQELV
+659 TEEKGTQELV
-669 RFDLNKTEAG
+669 RFDLTKTEAG

-687 NIPDYDINQV
+687 NISDYDINQV

-723 AAPKERVIQAAG
+723 PKERVIQAAG
-735 DMPVKIHPYIAEEWA
+735 DMPVKVHPYIAEEWA

-755 GGSDWEKAM
+755 GSPDWGKAM

-809 RDFVPLKDIMQ
+809 VDFVPLKDIMS

-838 HIPSPQRQTVAAA
+838 HIPSLQRQTVTAAS
-851 PKSKSREVEL
+851 KTKSREVEL

>member
-13 YLVIADTT
+13 YLNTADTA

-29 KTLINTITRIGKIVL
+29 KTLINALTKITKVIL

-80 KVDLTSQSIKN
+80 KVDLTSQSIKS

-120 AQIIAARLVE
+120 AQRIAARLVE
-130 DVPNLNSDYQQTGEI
+130 DVPNLNSDYQQTGES
-145 ALKITAYLESEG
+145 ALKITAYLESDG

-163 IYKQN
+163 IYEQN

-182 TPDEIIDVAS
+182 TPDEIIDIAS
-192 ELLVK
+192 EPLIK

-204 IIKNHEDTKQLLSN
+204 ISENSENTKELLSDN
-218 NQNLTVTEVTPILD
+218 EKLTAIEVNPLLDDSHLTRNKLLQDENSENSSPI
-232 ASKNPTNTA
+232 T
-241 DFNQNPQTENVSNVA
+241 QE
-256 DNLLSG
+256 
-262 LLKEDNKQINS
+262 INS
-273 EIRTIPVNLYYE
+273 SV
-285 EEATVSFLYDI
+285 
-296 DISSPPKF
+296 
-304 DAPPDVDYYQSPVVT
+304 
-319 NHPETGEQ
+319 
-327 ELSEQP
+327 
-333 ENNSQTVESTTSQ
+333 
-346 QLTQDD
+346 
-352 KSESS
+352 
-357 SQIIQEKNSSIEIE
+357 EIE
-371 ASVSFEDYVVNN
+371 ADESFEDDVVNN
-383 LQKEIAQSEENIQT
+383 LQEEIAQSKETLQI
-397 RETFTSKYKPQNK
+397 REIVVSNYQPKDK
-410 TEEEV
+410 TEGEV
-415 NKNVT
+415 NENAT
-420 PNQFFVQEPEE
+420 HNQFFAQEPEE
-431 LKTNNRKKYAPEFT
+431 LETNNRNKYAPEFS
-445 YQEVANSQGAEL
+445 YQEVANSQGVES

-462 ARQVEIPIYQ
+462 ARQVEVPIYQ

-494 TAMLKQYGTLEQDGS
+494 IAMLKKYGTLEQDGS
-509 RIYRSDIFVIRQ
+509 RIYRSDTFVIRQ

-546 LNKKEEP
+546 LNKKEET

-560 EMLPVERQEFLIVGE
+560 EMLPIERQEFLIVAE

-621 LNNVLIEADK
+621 LNNVLIQADK

-638 FTIKRTRDPEN
+638 FTIKRTREPEN

-659 TQEKGTQELV
+659 TEEKGTQELV
-669 RFDLNKTEAG
+669 RFDLTKTEVG
-679 ITKEVSKI
+679 ITKEVSKM
-687 NIPDYDINQV
+687 NISDYDINQV
-697 KFIAQNAS
+697 KFIAQNVS

-723 AAPKERVIQAAG
+723 PKERVIQAAG
-735 DMPVKIHPYIAEEWA
+735 DMPVKVHPYIAEEWA

-755 GGSDWEKAM
+755 GSPDWGKAM

-809 RDFVPLKDIMQ
+809 VDFVPLKDIMS

-851 PKSKSREVEL
+851 SKTKSREVEL

>member
-13 YLVIADTT
+13 YLNTADTA

-29 KTLINTITRIGKIVL
+29 KTLINALTKITKVIL

-56 AIEVGKD
+56 AVEVGKD
-63 IYNLVP
+63 IYNLVS

-80 KVDLTSQSIKN
+80 KVDLTSQSIKS
-91 NQETNIVF
+91 NQETNIVL

-120 AQIIAARLVE
+120 AQRIAARLVE

-163 IYKQN
+163 IYEQD
-168 SEGKCTTNLVTEIL
+168 SAGKCTTNLVTEIL

-192 ELLVK
+192 EPLIK

-204 IIKNHEDTKQLLSN
+204 IIENSEDTKELLSDN
-218 NQNLTVTEVTPILD
+218 ENLTAI
-232 ASKNPTNTA
+232 
-241 DFNQNPQTENVSNVA
+241 
-256 DNLLSG
+256 
-262 LLKEDNKQINS
+262 EDNPLLDDSQLTINKLLQRENSENSSPITQEINS
-273 EIRTIPVNLYYE
+273 SV
-285 EEATVSFLYDI
+285 
-296 DISSPPKF
+296 
-304 DAPPDVDYYQSPVVT
+304 
-319 NHPETGEQ
+319 
-327 ELSEQP
+327 
-333 ENNSQTVESTTSQ
+333 
-346 QLTQDD
+346 
-352 KSESS
+352 
-357 SQIIQEKNSSIEIE
+357 EIE
-371 ASVSFEDYVVNN
+371 ADESFEDDVVNN
-383 LQKEIAQSEENIQT
+383 LQEEIAQSKETLQI
-397 RETFTSKYKPQNK
+397 REIVVSNYQPQYK
-410 TEEEV
+410 TEGEV
-415 NKNVT
+415 NENAT
-420 PNQFFVQEPEE
+420 PNQFFAQEPEE
-431 LKTNNRKKYAPEFT
+431 LETNNRNKYAPEFS
-445 YQEVANSQGAEL
+445 YQKVANSQCVES

-462 ARQVEIPIYQ
+462 ARQVEVPIYQ

-494 TAMLKQYGTLEQDGS
+494 TTMLKKYGILEQDGS
-509 RIYRSDIFVIRQ
+509 RIYRSDTFVIRQ

-560 EMLPVERQEFLIVGE
+560 EMLPIERQEFLIVAE
-575 YLGDNGKLPDLNNAD
+575 DLGDNGKLPDLNNAD

-621 LNNVLIEADK
+621 LNNVLIQADK

-638 FTIKRTRDPEN
+638 FTIKRTREPEN

-659 TQEKGTQELV
+659 TEEKGTQELV
-669 RFDLNKTEAG
+669 RFDLTKTEAG
-679 ITKEVSKI
+679 ITKEVSKM
-687 NIPDYDINQV
+687 NISDYDINQV

-723 AAPKERVIQAAG
+723 PKERVIQAAG
-735 DMPVKIHPYIAEEWA
+735 DMPVKVHPYIAEEWA

-755 GGSDWEKAM
+755 GSPDWGKAM

-785 DQREMYFKILNHKT
+785 DQREMYFKIMTYKAT
-799 NEAEKKGETV
+799 VAQKQGETV
-809 RDFVPLKDIMQ
+809 VDFVPLKDIMS

-838 HIPSPQRQTVAAA
+838 HIPSPQRQTVTAAS
-851 PKSKSREVEL
+851 KTKSREVEL

>member
-1 MFDPRQ
+1 MFDPRH
-7 TQVNES
+7 TQINES
-13 YLVIADTT
+13 YLNTTDTA

-29 KTLINTITRIGKIVL
+29 KTLINALTKITKVIL

-56 AIEVGKD
+56 AVEIGKD

-80 KVDLTSQSIKN
+80 KVDLTSQSIKS
-91 NQETNIVF
+91 NQETNNVF

-120 AQIIAARLVE
+120 AQRIAARLVE
-130 DVPNLNSDYQQTGEI
+130 DVPNLNSDYQQTGES

-163 IYKQN
+163 IYEQN

-192 ELLVK
+192 EPLIK

-204 IIKNHEDTKQLLSN
+204 IIENSEETKELLSDN
-218 NQNLTVTEVTPILD
+218 ENFTAIEVNLNPLLDDSQLPINKLLQD
-232 ASKNPTNTA
+232 
-241 DFNQNPQTENVSNVA
+241 ENSEN
-256 DNLLSG
+256 SSPITQ
-262 LLKEDNKQINS
+262 EINS
-273 EIRTIPVNLYYE
+273 SV
-285 EEATVSFLYDI
+285 
-296 DISSPPKF
+296 
-304 DAPPDVDYYQSPVVT
+304 
-319 NHPETGEQ
+319 
-327 ELSEQP
+327 
-333 ENNSQTVESTTSQ
+333 
-346 QLTQDD
+346 
-352 KSESS
+352 
-357 SQIIQEKNSSIEIE
+357 EIE
-371 ASVSFEDYVVNN
+371 ADDRFEDDVVNN
-383 LQKEIAQSEENIQT
+383 LQEEIAQSEETLQI
-397 RETFTSKYKPQNK
+397 REIVVSNYQPQDK
-410 TEEEV
+410 TEGEV
-415 NKNVT
+415 NENAT
-420 PNQFFVQEPEE
+420 HNQFFAQEPEE
-431 LKTNNRKKYAPEFT
+431 LETNNRNKYAPEFT
-445 YQEVANSQGAEL
+445 YQEVANSQGVES

-462 ARQVEIPIYQ
+462 ARQVEVPIYQ

-494 TAMLKQYGTLEQDGS
+494 TTMLKKYGTLEQDGS
-509 RIYRSDIFVIRQ
+509 RIYRSDTFVIRQ

-560 EMLPVERQEFLIVGE
+560 EMLPIERQEFLIVAE
-575 YLGDNGKLPDLNNAD
+575 YLDDNGKLPDLNNAD

-621 LNNVLIEADK
+621 LNNVLIQADK
-631 EELTVGE
+631 EELMVGE
-638 FTIKRTRDPEN
+638 FTIKRSRDPEN

-659 TQEKGTQELV
+659 TEEKGTQELV
-669 RFDLNKTEAG
+669 RFDLTKTEAG
-679 ITKEVSKI
+679 ITKEVSKM
-687 NIPDYDINQV
+687 NISDYDINQV

-735 DMPVKIHPYIAEEWA
+735 DMPVKVHPYIAEEWA

-755 GGSDWEKAM
+755 GVHDWGKAM

-785 DQREMYFKILNHKT
+785 DQREMYFKIINYKAT
-799 NEAEKKGETV
+799 VAQKQGETV
-809 RDFVPLKDIMQ
+809 VDFVPLKNIMN

-851 PKSKSREVEL
+851 SKTKSGEVEL

>member
-1 MFDPRQ
+1 MFDPRH
-7 TQVNES
+7 TQINES
-13 YLVIADTT
+13 YLSTADTA

-29 KTLINTITRIGKIVL
+29 KTLINALTKITKVIL

-56 AIEVGKD
+56 AVEVGKD

-80 KVDLTSQSIKN
+80 KVDLTSQRIKS

-105 EGQYT
+105 ESQYT

-120 AQIIAARLVE
+120 AQRIAARLVE
-130 DVPNLNSDYQQTGEI
+130 DVPNLNSDYQQTGES

-163 IYKQN
+163 IYEQN

-192 ELLVK
+192 EPLIK

-204 IIKNHEDTKQLLSN
+204 IIENSEDTKELLSDN
-218 NQNLTVTEVTPILD
+218 ENFTAIEVNPLLDDSQLTINKLLQDENSENSSPI
-232 ASKNPTNTA
+232 T
-241 DFNQNPQTENVSNVA
+241 QE
-256 DNLLSG
+256 
-262 LLKEDNKQINS
+262 INS
-273 EIRTIPVNLYYE
+273 SV
-285 EEATVSFLYDI
+285 
-296 DISSPPKF
+296 
-304 DAPPDVDYYQSPVVT
+304 
-319 NHPETGEQ
+319 
-327 ELSEQP
+327 
-333 ENNSQTVESTTSQ
+333 
-346 QLTQDD
+346 
-352 KSESS
+352 
-357 SQIIQEKNSSIEIE
+357 EIE
-371 ASVSFEDYVVNN
+371 ADESFEDDVVNN
-383 LQKEIAQSEENIQT
+383 LQEEIAQSKEIIQI
-397 RETFTSKYKPQNK
+397 REIVVSNYQPQYK
-410 TEEEV
+410 TEGEV
-415 NKNVT
+415 NENAT
-420 PNQFFVQEPEE
+420 HNQFFAQEPEE
-431 LKTNNRKKYAPEFT
+431 LETNNRNKYAPEFT
-445 YQEVANSQGAEL
+445 YQEVANSQCVEP

-462 ARQVEIPIYQ
+462 ARQVEVPIYQ

-494 TAMLKQYGTLEQDGS
+494 TAMLKKYGTLEQDGS
-509 RIYRSDIFVIRQ
+509 RIYRSDTFVIRQ

-546 LNKKEEP
+546 LNKKEET

-560 EMLPVERQEFLIVGE
+560 EMLPVERQEFLIVAE
-575 YLGDNGKLPDLNNAD
+575 YLGDNDKLPDLNNAD

-599 SLAPAGTIKTL
+599 SLAPAGTIKTF

-621 LNNVLIEADK
+621 LNNVLIQADK
-631 EELTVGE
+631 EKLTVGE
-638 FTIKRTRDPEN
+638 FTIKRSRDPEN

-659 TQEKGTQELV
+659 TEEKGTQELV
-669 RFDLNKTEAG
+669 RFDLTKTEAG

-687 NIPDYDINQV
+687 NISDYDINQV

-717 STPAAA
+717 STPATA

-735 DMPVKIHPYIAEEWA
+735 DLPVKVHPYIAEEWA

-755 GGSDWEKAM
+755 GSPDWGKAM

-809 RDFVPLKDIMQ
+809 VDFVPLKDIMS

-838 HIPSPQRQTVAAA
+838 HIPSLQRQTVAAA
-851 PKSKSREVEL
+851 SKSKSREVEL

>member
-7 TQVNES
+7 TQINES
-13 YLVIADTT
+13 YLNTADTA

-29 KTLINTITRIGKIVL
+29 KTLINALTKITKVIL

-56 AIEVGKD
+56 AVEVGKD
-63 IYNLVP
+63 IYNLVS

-80 KVDLTSQSIKN
+80 KVDLTSQSIKS
-91 NQETNIVF
+91 NQETNIGF
-99 MPDLLI
+99 MPDVLI

-120 AQIIAARLVE
+120 AQRIAARLVE

-163 IYKQN
+163 IYEQD

-182 TPDEIIDVAS
+182 TPDEIINVAS
-192 ELLVK
+192 EPLIK

-204 IIKNHEDTKQLLSN
+204 IIENSEDTKELLSDN
-218 NQNLTVTEVTPILD
+218 ENFTAIEVNPLLDESQLTINKLLQD
-232 ASKNPTNTA
+232 
-241 DFNQNPQTENVSNVA
+241 ENSENSS
-256 DNLLSG
+256 LITQ
-262 LLKEDNKQINS
+262 EINS
-273 EIRTIPVNLYYE
+273 SV
-285 EEATVSFLYDI
+285 
-296 DISSPPKF
+296 
-304 DAPPDVDYYQSPVVT
+304 
-319 NHPETGEQ
+319 
-327 ELSEQP
+327 
-333 ENNSQTVESTTSQ
+333 
-346 QLTQDD
+346 
-352 KSESS
+352 
-357 SQIIQEKNSSIEIE
+357 EIE
-371 ASVSFEDYVVNN
+371 ADESFGDDVVNN
-383 LQKEIAQSEENIQT
+383 LQEEIAQSKETLQI
-397 RETFTSKYKPQNK
+397 REIVVSNYQPQDK
-410 TEEEV
+410 TEGEV
-415 NKNVT
+415 NENAT
-420 PNQFFVQEPEE
+420 RNQFFAQEPEE
-431 LKTNNRKKYAPEFT
+431 LKTNNRNKYTPEFI
-445 YQEVANSQGAEL
+445 YQEVANSQGVES

-462 ARQVEIPIYQ
+462 ARQVEVPIYQ

-494 TAMLKQYGTLEQDGS
+494 IAMLKKYGTLEQDGS
-509 RIYRSDIFVIRQ
+509 RIYRSDTFVIRQ

-539 NSLMDFK
+539 NSLIDFK

-560 EMLPVERQEFLIVGE
+560 EMLPVERQEFLIVAE
-575 YLGDNGKLPDLNNAD
+575 YLGDNGKLPDLNNDD

-621 LNNVLIEADK
+621 LNNVLIQADK

-638 FTIKRTRDPEN
+638 FTIKRTREPEN

-669 RFDLNKTEAG
+669 RFDLTKTEAG
-679 ITKEVSKI
+679 ITKEVSKM
-687 NIPDYDINQV
+687 NISDYDINQV

-723 AAPKERVIQAAG
+723 PKERVIQAAG
-735 DMPVKIHPYIAEEWA
+735 DMPVKVHPYIAEEWA
-750 NMVKH
+750 NMVKY
-755 GGSDWEKAM
+755 GSPDWGKAM

-809 RDFVPLKDIMQ
+809 VDFVPLKDIMS

-838 HIPSPQRQTVAAA
+838 HIASPQRQTVTAA
-851 PKSKSREVEL
+851 PKNKSREVEL